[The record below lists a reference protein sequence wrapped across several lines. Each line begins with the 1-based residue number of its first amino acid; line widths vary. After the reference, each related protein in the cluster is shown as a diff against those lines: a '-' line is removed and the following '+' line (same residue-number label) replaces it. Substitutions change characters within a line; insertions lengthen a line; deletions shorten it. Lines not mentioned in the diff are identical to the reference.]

1 MRGRCCLLI
10 SIFIDL
16 CLTDGFNGST
26 EVKQADVVL
35 LNYPLEV
42 EQSASAALVDLD
54 FYAGATSASGPGM
67 TYSVFSIGEA
77 SLAVTGCASYT
88 YLLAASQPYSR
99 APFYQFS
106 EQTTDEYATNG
117 GTNPAWTFLTG

>member
-1 MRGRCCLLI
+1 M
-10 SIFIDL
+10 
-16 CLTDGFNGST
+16 
-26 EVKQADVVL
+26 A
-35 LNYPLEV
+35 
-42 EQSASAALVDLD
+42 LD

-67 TYSVFSIGEA
+67 TYSIFSIGEA

-117 GTNPAWTFLTG
+117 GTNPAWTFLTGCVPPSSLLSSYSSVRGERR